1 MTEQRWFPGLEPT
14 PRRPGKIRV
23 ERAEPITIEEKEG
36 IKDATPRIQAEP
48 ETEKIL
54 RDNPIIVQAAP
65 KIEAE
70 PAPTTRHSQEKKK
83 TDDYVVPRRTN
94 LWIIKIASAFLAS
107 LAALMSW
114 YYSLEWFKDKLP
126 AAWKFILP
134 VIIVGCSVLLPEVS
148 LLLLNR
154 KGWKPKLAAPLV
166 FSIGLLASGFSMLST
181 IAGIYNANSE
191 SINAKAERII
201 QSNEYE
207 IQRQEISRIDSEIAR
222 LNKEIDSTQSKVDGI
237 ATEDTQKG
245 DSQALMRRLNNAKR
259 EKQTYEKERKAINDR
274 LAEIRKRGNTSEV
287 VREDF
292 NTFLGRQ
299 FKAEPGRVE
308 FGMAAAPALL
318 LDVVAPILAAVALF
332 I

>member
-1 MTEQRWFPGLEPT
+1 MAEQKWFPGLEPR
-14 PRRPGKIRV
+14 PQRRPGKIRV

-36 IKDATPRIQAEP
+36 IRDDTERMARKDVSNINRGGDVPRIIQMDTPAQHAEKEP
-48 ETEKIL
+48 P
-54 RDNPIIVQAAP
+54 PIAQVDP
-65 KIEAE
+65 K
-70 PAPTTRHSQEKKK
+70 
-83 TDDYVVPRRTN
+83 PRRAN
-94 LWIIKIASAFLAS
+94 LWIIKISSAFLAS

-114 YYSLEWFKDKLP
+114 YYSFEWFRDKLP
-126 AAWKFILP
+126 GVWRFMLP

-181 IAGIYNANSE
+181 VAGIYNANSASINRQAE
-191 SINAKAERII
+191 SIIE
-201 QSNEYE
+201 SNEYALARE
-207 IQRQEISRIDSEIAR
+207 EVGRIDTEIAR
-222 LNKEIDSTQSKVDGI
+222 LNKEIDSTQEKVDGI
-237 ATEDTQKG
+237 ATEDTQRG

-274 LAEIRKRGNTSEV
+274 LAEIRKAGHTSEV

-299 FKAEPGRVE
+299 FKTEPGRVE
-308 FGMAAAPALL
+308 FGMAAAPAIL
-318 LDVVAPILAAVALF
+318 LDVVAPILSAVALF
-332 I
+332 L